1 MHREGSLDADAVALL
16 AHGERLADATPLT
29 ADHRALEHLDTLLGA
44 LDDLDMHVDGVAR
57 AEGRDVVA
65 QRRLVDEVQP
75 VHREGTSLRS
85 RLAVAPTRGREALY
99 QADGFGLL
107 GVSRSRRKR
116 SSPLTRWRQLVNC
129 ARQSACREN
138 H

>member
-44 LDDLDMHVDGVAR
+44 LDDLDVHVDGVAR
-57 AEGRDVVA
+57 VEGRDVVA

-75 VHREGTSLRS
+75 VHRKKTLPWES
-85 RLAVAPTRGREALY
+85 RLAAAIPASTWAVTEPMV
-99 QADGFGLL
+99 GL
-107 GVSRSRRKR
+107 S
-116 SSPLTRWRQLVNC
+116 
-129 ARQSACREN
+129 
-138 H
+138 